1 LRSASDARG
10 KREILRLLREA
21 AQAEQVE
28 WALMHRQRP
37 REHNR
42 I

>member
-1 LRSASDARG
+1 VDTDEQRETLRVLG
-10 KREILRLLREA
+10 EA
-21 AQAEQVE
+21 ALAEQVE

-37 REHNR
+37 LEHNR